1 MKGITAQSD
10 LKSSW
15 SPWVSPESHISL
27 LSTYCVPSP
36 PKGKPKAKGQPWS
49 LLCFVPSKWQIVFLS
64 FQFKSANLISISWA
78 WLPRKCASRKK
89 IRARSRSLGLYHDH
103 ESAVLNCTAREEAGP
118 PAGRVHR
125 ETIHCLGEPCWPG
138 APAPLLTTCPR
149 GWGDPRLRGSWFLH
163 TCISLTP
170 LPNIGQ
176 L

>member
-15 SPWVSPESHISL
+15 SPWVSPENHISL

-36 PKGKPKAKGQPWS
+36 PKGKPEAKGQPWS
-49 LLCFVPSKWQIVFLS
+49 LVLCS
-64 FQFKSANLISISWA
+64 FQVADRIFVISVQVCLFVLAYHEPGYQENVPQEKKMRAGSW
-78 WLPRKCASRKK
+78 
-89 IRARSRSLGLYHDH
+89 SLGLYHEH
-103 ESAVLNCTAREEAGP
+103 ESAVLNRTAREEAGP
-118 PAGRVHR
+118 RASRAHR
-125 ETIHCLGEPCWPG
+125 ETIHRLGEPCWPG
-138 APAPLLTTCPR
+138 APGPLLTTCPR
-149 GWGDPRLRGSWFLH
+149 GWGDPGLRSTWFLH